1 MSILPRCL
9 SVNTAPVLLS
19 SEKAKIRKDKAIL
32 ALKDQVS
39 LRFAVAGVK
48 IFYTNNYSVL

>member
-1 MSILPRCL
+1 MS
-9 SVNTAPVLLS
+9 VKKMPVLLS
-19 SEKAKIRKDKAIL
+19 SEKAKIRKNKAIL

-48 IFYTNNYSVL
+48 IFYPNNYSVH